1 MKTTLSNQE
10 KSIIE
15 MMRSDKD
22 IANYFWTHAQDIKWF
37 SELKMF
43 NFFNTSSMPILIE
56 NSDGLSIGT
65 WMPLYYL
72 EKMIKN

>member
-10 KSIIE
+10 ESIIE

-37 SELKMF
+37 SKLKALKIQMGYRLNLGCLF
-43 NFFNTSSMPILIE
+43 TIL
-56 NSDGLSIGT
+56 
-65 WMPLYYL
+65 
-72 EKMIKN
+72 KK